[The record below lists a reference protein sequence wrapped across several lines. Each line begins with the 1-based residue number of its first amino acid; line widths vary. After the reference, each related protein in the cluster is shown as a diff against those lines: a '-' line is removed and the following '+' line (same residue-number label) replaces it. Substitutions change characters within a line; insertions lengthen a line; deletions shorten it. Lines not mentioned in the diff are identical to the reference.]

1 MSDEDLISAMR
12 RKAGV
17 GRPPPDVTVM
27 SAAKALRL
35 AVVKAAEEA
44 TGMVMQVTD
53 VREELTSTSRL
64 PDVIPDHSLLALL
77 EGPENTYG
85 LAVFSLAVTT
95 SVVEQMTTGNVQ
107 KHPPEDRKPTSTD
120 SVMCF
125 ELIDSMLAFFEQIVA
140 EAVDPPV
147 VEGYRA
153 AAQLSETRS
162 IPIAFDDIR
171 YRMYRLSVDM
181 GRGLRNGEIMF
192 IYPASRPK
200 PKPEPGMPSDW
211 ERDFRTSVLKTKA
224 VLETVLHRVS
234 LPLSDV
240 ANLEVG
246 MTIPIPHEALSR
258 VEVVADGHR
267 VSQGRLGQ
275 VNGYRAVRV
284 DLHPTALTDDDG
296 GMDGGAGFP
305 ALGSGALSDE
315 MEMDLPG
322 LGDFPAMGSMGDEGD
337 AMSGELPPL
346 GDLGS
351 DFPTM
356 GDMGDD
362 LPALGDMGDFP
373 AMGELPSLD

>member
-200 PKPEPGMPSDW
+200 PKPEPGMPSD
-211 ERDFRTSVLKTKA
+211 
-224 VLETVLHRVS
+224 
-234 LPLSDV
+234 V